1 MAEPD
6 SVRAP
11 ERQVGIDDATL
22 SKARATADLVER
34 SPPGIEEQRRQV
46 GCEIGLG
53 DAHPAVKAAC
63 LADIDPEQQHGDLS
77 IAAGSIYSGI
87 ILGAAAE

>member
-1 MAEPD
+1 MRDRP
-6 SVRAP
+6 
-11 ERQVGIDDATL
+11 
-22 SKARATADLVER
+22 
-34 SPPGIEEQRRQV
+34 RRRPR
-46 GCEIGLG
+46 G
-53 DAHPAVKAAC
+53 VKAAC